1 MSTTRGSRLLNNT
14 HLSQDLRAYRLTS
27 IDMLRGLV
35 IVLMA
40 IDHVRMFLMEASV
53 RDLMNQP
60 DIPLSIYLTRWF
72 THFCAPAFIFL
83 AGTSAGL
90 MATRKTPLQM
100 GAFLFKRGLWL
111 IFVEVF
117 IISTANTFSPLG
129 MAEYDGA
136 TRVVLQVIWAI
147 GASMIL
153 LAVIQFFGA
162 RVCLLLGGLILL
174 GHNVLDPIWPS
185 SDLSSGDSSLWAL
198 LFYQGSFTLKPF
210 FILELYPL
218 FAWFGVMLLGFGSAR
233 IFQQEASKRNRM
245 LISVG
250 SIFIITF
257 FLLRASGLYGD
268 SNPWRLQEGG
278 VLATILDFMNVT
290 KYPPSLLFLLI
301 TLGPMAI
308 LAGYADRFKGRCKNV
323 LVMFGRVPFLFYV
336 AHFYLIHILAV
347 CLGVLQG
354 FEVNQLLTSFRF
366 FPEGYGVGLGGVFLG
381 WLIVLVLLYPLCK
394 WFAAVKARRRDWWL
408 SYL

>member
-1 MSTTRGSRLLNNT
+1 VVPSILNNKNI
-14 HLSQDLRAYRLTS
+14 SQDLRSYRLSS

-35 IVLMA
+35 VVLMA
-40 IDHVRMFLMEASV
+40 IDHVRMFFMEASV

-60 DIPLSIYLTRWF
+60 DIPVLIYLTRWI

-100 GAFLFKRGLWL
+100 GAFLCKRGLWL
-111 IFVEVF
+111 IFVEIFV
-117 IISTANTFSPLG
+117 ISTANTFSPLG
-129 MAEYDGA
+129 MAEYGGA

-153 LAVIQFFGA
+153 LAVFQFLGA
-162 RVCLLLGGLILL
+162 RVCLFLGGLILL
-174 GHNVLDPIWPS
+174 GHNLFDPLWPS
-185 SDLSSGDSSLWAL
+185 PDLSSGDSSLWSF
-198 LFYQGSFTLKPF
+198 LFYQGSFILKHF
-210 FILELYPL
+210 FILQLYPL
-218 FAWFGVMLLGFGSAR
+218 LAWFGVMLMGFGSAC

-257 FLLRASGLYGD
+257 LLIRASGLYGD
-268 SNPWRLQEGG
+268 SNPWRIQEQGI
-278 VLATILDFMNVT
+278 LTTILDFMNVT

-301 TLGPMAI
+301 TLGPLAI
-308 LAGYADRFKGRCKNV
+308 LAGCADRFRGRCKNV

-336 AHFYLIHILAV
+336 THFYLIHILAA
-347 CLGVLQG
+347 CLGVMQG
-354 FEVNQLLTSFRF
+354 FKVNQFLTSFRF

-381 WLIVLVLLYPLCK
+381 WLMVLILLYPLCK
-394 WFAAVKARRRDWWL
+394 WFAAIKARRRDWWL